1 MFQYKV
7 MISMNGLVL
16 VLPYLLEDTENDVF
30 ICLYLSK
37 SGLH

>member
-16 VLPYLLEDTENDVF
+16 VLPYLLEDTEMMC
-30 ICLYLSK
+30 IYARI
-37 SGLH
+37 